1 MIDALPLSHP
11 YRPIDTHLKNV
22 RFLSDTRI
30 CHKTHCLS
38 EISPISIRLVRTL
51 LDDILVTTNTFNK
64 LLYNYFLVQ
73 NLELIKGLTEQ
84 SHIDERLRVCP
95 Q

>member
-11 YRPIDTHLKNV
+11 YRPITTHLKNV
-22 RFLSDTRI
+22 RFLSDTCI
-30 CHKTHCLS
+30 CHKTHSLS
-38 EISPISIRLVRTL
+38 EISAISIQIVRNF
-51 LDDILVTTNTFNK
+51 LDDILVTFNK